1 MRKHYQRSDAL
12 GVAGQKI
19 VSAGI
24 KPAEVYMPKN
34 ETPPELFPH
43 DGDTTPIT
51 TGWVWLN
58 HYAKSKGGAQ
68 CPCCRKLSKYREYKI
83 DSKLARLL
91 IALYRCYPPSSMIK
105 VRDAA
110 TAYGKPELAKGREWN
125 KLAYWGLIE
134 NIEYSGQ
141 LTDKPTDYCRMT
153 QRGQDFVY
161 RNLTVPKKLWVE
173 AHAVM
178 GVDSAVVDIKQAL
191 GKKHDYNTLMNEPR
205 REV

>member
-1 MRKHYQRSDAL
+1 
-12 GVAGQKI
+12 
-19 VSAGI
+19 
-24 KPAEVYMPKN
+24 MPKN

-43 DGDTTPIT
+43 NADTTPIT

-91 IALYRCYPPSSMIK
+91 IVLYRNYTPGTSIK
-105 VRDAA
+105 VPDTLDYLKKAD
-110 TAYGKPELAKGREWN
+110 LVKGREWN
-125 KLAYWGLIE
+125 KLAYWGLL
-134 NIEYSGQ
+134 NTIEYGGSP
-141 LTDKPTDYCRMT
+141 TSKPTDYCDLT

-161 RNLTVPKKLWVE
+161 RNLTVPKKLWIE
-173 AHAVM
+173 DHAVL

-191 GKKHDYNTLMNEPR
+191 GKNHDYDKLMSEPYGGQA
-205 REV
+205 